1 MATRKFTQNNF
12 TQGQVGPYLLGRG
25 DTPIY
30 KAGLET
36 CENMICLPQGG
47 IQKRKGFK
55 FISANPDSST
65 TPDGSTTLTTT
76 GFHDKSR
83 IIPFQFSDAQ
93 EYVII
98 LEPKDTVAATEAKMH
113 IYYNDVRIAVITN
126 GSGGNVFPITTSMID
141 EVRTTQSF
149 DVMILVHPDMRPV
162 TLIRGSATTDWTA
175 GYLEFDHYPMTNFDF
190 DATLTPSAK
199 TGSINLTL
207 AGGTYRWV
215 DAAFPDGH
223 VGMYVNVNGGQVE
236 ITSVSSTTVA
246 VGTVIYELVDLAAA
260 QGHEWE
266 ITAFSNLPATLGGGF
281 PRTVSFHQNRLIFG
295 GSRDKP
301 QTIFGSQSGDFFN
314 FDPYTKLVTE
324 TSTGSPPVVT
334 TAVTGEV
341 TDDAALS
348 FTVAS
353 NKVNLIRH
361 LVSQQSLFIFTS
373 DGEFDLSGEPVT
385 PVNVTVREQTRYGTA
400 EGKTDPKVVDNE
412 VLFVQKGGK
421 QLRAFVYNFNTD
433 AYSAKNYSLVHH
445 DILSGASQTAFLK
458 NYDNINNNFLFVING
473 DGTLGVLGI
482 NTEYSVVGWMKW
494 ITNGFF
500 KDIAAVDDKLY
511 ALVKRYDNDGSSQ
524 NAGLFLERLTEDDV
538 FLDGYHTTN
547 IAGSSFTGAAGLE
560 GKTVQVVADGLVHP
574 DVTVA
579 ATGNFALT
587 RTSNSTQIGYNYES
601 TMKTLPVQIATAN
614 LSTLGERVR
623 KVMCEIQFE
632 ATQSCTVDGFPVV
645 FREFGSNLLNYT
657 ISSFTGQKRVRLSG
671 WSRTPQITITNNEPL
686 PMTILGLT
694 TEIKFGT
701 GKLQEAG

>member
-1 MATRKFTQNNF
+1 
-12 TQGQVGPYLLGRG
+12 
-25 DTPIY
+25 
-30 KAGLET
+30 
-36 CENMICLPQGG
+36 MI
-47 IQKRKGFK
+47 F
-55 FISANPDSST
+55 
-65 TPDGSTTLTTT
+65 
-76 GFHDKSR
+76 
-83 IIPFQFSDAQ
+83 
-93 EYVII
+93 
-98 LEPKDTVAATEAKMH
+98 
-113 IYYNDVRIAVITN
+113 
-126 GSGGNVFPITTSMID
+126 
-141 EVRTTQSF
+141 
-149 DVMILVHPDMRPV
+149 VHPDMQPT
-162 TLIRGSATTDWTA
+162 TLIRGSSTTDWTA
-175 GYLEFDHYPMTNFDF
+175 GVLAFDHYPMANFDF
-190 DATLTPSAK
+190 DAALTPSAK

-207 AGGTYRWV
+207 SGGTYRWV

-223 VGMYVNVNGGQVE
+223 VGMYVNINGGQAK
-236 ITSVSSTTVA
+236 INSISSTTVA
-246 VGTVIYELVDLAAA
+246 ACTTIFDLVDTAAA
-260 QGHEWE
+260 EGHEWE
-266 ITAFSNLPATLGGGF
+266 ITAFSNLSAALGGGF

-334 TAVTGEV
+334 TTVTGEV

-385 PVNVTVREQTRYGTA
+385 PTNVTVREQTRYGTA
-400 EGKTDPKVVDNE
+400 EGKTEPKVVDNE

-445 DILSGASQTAFLK
+445 DILSGATQGAYLK
-458 NYDNINNNFLFVING
+458 NYDNINNNFVFVING

-494 ITNGFF
+494 STNGFF
-500 KDIAAVDDKLY
+500 KDIGVVDDKLY

-524 NAGLFLERLTEDDV
+524 NAGVFLERLTEDDV

-574 DVTVA
+574 NVTVTA
-579 ATGNFALT
+579 QGNFTLT
-587 RTSNSTQIGYNYES
+587 RTSNDTQIGYGYTS
-601 TMKTLPVQIATAN
+601 TAKTLPVQISSAN

-623 KVMCEIQFE
+623 KVMCEIQFFESE
-632 ATQSCTVDGFPVV
+632 ACKIDGITIPFQSLD
-645 FREFGSNLLNYT
+645 EALLNQAIT
-657 ISSFTGQKRVRLSG
+657 PFTGQKRMRVSG
-671 WSRTPQITITNNEPL
+671 WSRTPQVTLTSDQAL
-686 PMTILGLT
+686 PVTILGLT

>member
-25 DTPIY
+25 ETPIY

-36 CENMICLPQGG
+36 CANFILLPQGG

-55 FISANPDSST
+55 YISANPDLST
-65 TPDGSTTLTTT
+65 TPDGSTTLNTV

-113 IYYNDVRIAVITN
+113 IFYNDVRLAVITN

-141 EVRTTQSF
+141 EVRFTQSF
-149 DVMILVHPDMRPV
+149 DVMIFVHPDMRPV

-175 GYLEFDHYPMTNFDF
+175 GYLEFDHYPMANFDF
-190 DATLTPSAK
+190 DATLAPSAK
-199 TGSINLTL
+199 TGNITLTL

-215 DAAFPDGH
+215 DASFPDGH
-223 VGMYVNVNGGQVE
+223 VGMYVNVNGGQAE
-236 ITSVSSTTVA
+236 ITSISSTTVA
-246 VGTVIYELVDLAAA
+246 NATIIYELVDTATA

-266 ITAFSNLPATLGGGF
+266 ITAFSNLPATLGGGW

-324 TSTGSPPVVT
+324 TTVSGSTT
-334 TAVTGEV
+334 TDITGEV
-341 TDDAALS
+341 TDDAALQ

-385 PVNVTVREQTRYGTA
+385 PTNVTVREQTRYGTA
-400 EGKTDPKVVDNE
+400 AGKTEPKVVDNE

-445 DILSGASQTAFLK
+445 DILSGATQPAFLK
-458 NYDNINNNFLFVING
+458 NYDNMNNNFVFVINA

-482 NTEYSVVGWMKW
+482 NTEYSVVGWMLW
-494 ITNGFF
+494 STNGFF
-500 KDIAAVDDKLY
+500 KDLGVVDDKLY
-511 ALVKRYDNDGSSQ
+511 ALVKRYDNDGSTL

-547 IAGSSFTGAAGLE
+547 ITGSSFTGAAGLE

-574 DVTVA
+574 DVTVTA
-579 ATGNFALT
+579 AGNFTLT
-587 RTSNSTQIGYNYES
+587 RTSTSTQIGYNYNS

-623 KVMCEIQFE
+623 KVMCEIQFFETE
-632 ATQSCTVDGFPVV
+632 ACKIDGITIPFQSLDAA
-645 FREFGSNLLNYT
+645 LLNQAIT
-657 ISSFTGQKRVRLSG
+657 PFTGQKRMRVSG
-671 WSRTPQITITNNEPL
+671 WSRTPQITITSDQPL
-686 PMTILGLT
+686 PVTILGLT

>member
-25 DTPIY
+25 ETPIY

-36 CENMICLPQGG
+36 CENFICLPQGG

-55 FISANPDSST
+55 FISAHPDLST
-65 TPDGSTTLTTT
+65 TPDGSTALTTT

-93 EYVII
+93 EYVIV

-113 IYYNDVRIAVITN
+113 IFYNDVRLAVITN

-141 EVRTTQSF
+141 DVRFTQSY
-149 DVMILVHPDMRPV
+149 DVMIFVHPDMRPV

-175 GYLEFDHYPMTNFDF
+175 GYLEFDHYPMANFDF
-190 DATLTPSAK
+190 DSTLAPSAK
-199 TGSINLTL
+199 TGSITLTL
-207 AGGTYRWV
+207 AGGTYGWV
-215 DAAFPDGH
+215 NASFPDGH
-223 VGMYVNVNGGQVE
+223 VGMYVNINGGQAE
-236 ITSVSSTTVA
+236 ITSISSSTVA
-246 VGTVIYELVDLAAA
+246 NATVIYELVDTATA

-266 ITAFSNLPATLGGGF
+266 ITAFSNLSAALGGGW

-295 GSRDKP
+295 GTRDKP
-301 QTIFGSQSGDFFN
+301 QTIYGSQSGDFFN
-314 FDPYTKLVTE
+314 FDPYTRLVTE
-324 TSTGSPPVVT
+324 TTTGGVT
-334 TAVTGEV
+334 TTNITGEV
-341 TDDAALS
+341 TDDAALT

-385 PVNVTVREQTRYGTA
+385 PTNVTVREQTRYGTA
-400 EGKTDPKVVDNE
+400 AGKTEPKVVDNE

-445 DILSGASQTAFLK
+445 DILSGATQAAFLK
-458 NYDNINNNFLFVING
+458 NYDNINNNFVFVING

-482 NTEYSVVGWMKW
+482 NTEYSVVGWMLW
-494 ITNGFF
+494 NTNGFF
-500 KDIAAVDDKLY
+500 KDIGVVDDKLY
-511 ALVKRYDNDGSSQ
+511 ALVKRYDNDGSTL
-524 NAGLFLERLTEDDV
+524 NAGVFLERLTEDDI

-547 IAGSSFTGAAGLE
+547 ISGSSFTGAAGLE

-574 DVTVA
+574 DVTVTA
-579 ATGNFALT
+579 AGNFTLT
-587 RTSNSTQIGYNYES
+587 RTSASTQIGYSYNS
-601 TMKTLPVQIATAN
+601 TMKTLPVQIASAN

-623 KVMCEIQFE
+623 KVMCEIQFFETE
-632 ATQSCTVDGFPVV
+632 ACKVDGITIPFQDL
-645 FREFGSNLLNYT
+645 GLQLLNQSIT
-657 ISSFTGQKRVRLSG
+657 PFTGQKRVRVSG
-671 WSRTPQITITNNEPL
+671 WSRTPQITILSDQPL
-686 PMTILGLT
+686 PVTILGLT

>member
-12 TQGQVGPYLLGRG
+12 TQGQVGPYLFGRG
-25 DTPIY
+25 ETPIY

-36 CENMICLPQGG
+36 CENFICLPQGG
-47 IQKRKGFK
+47 IAKRKGFK

-65 TPDGSTTLTTT
+65 TPDGSTALTTV

-98 LEPKDTVAATEAKMH
+98 LEPSDSTTSTSAKMH
-113 IYYNDVRIAVITN
+113 IYYNDVRLAVITD
-126 GSGGNVFPITTSMID
+126 GVSGNVFPISTSMID
-141 EVRTTQSF
+141 EVRFTQSF
-149 DVMILVHPDMRPV
+149 DVMILVHPDMAPV
-162 TLIRGSATTDWTA
+162 AVIRGSATTDWTA
-175 GYLEFDHYPMTNFDF
+175 GYLEFDHYPMANFDF
-190 DATLTPSAK
+190 DATLAPSAK
-199 TGSINLTL
+199 TSSCNLTL

-215 DAAFPDGH
+215 DAAFPNGH
-223 VGMYVNVNGGQVE
+223 VGMYVNINGGQVKIDS
-236 ITSVSSTTVA
+236 ITSSTVA
-246 VGTVIYELVDLAAA
+246 AGTVIYELVDTATA

-266 ITAFSNLPATLGGGF
+266 ITAFNNLPATLGGGY

-314 FDPYTKLVTE
+314 FDPYTRIVTD
-324 TSTGSPPVVT
+324 TTVGGVT
-334 TAVTGEV
+334 TTNITGEV
-341 TDDAALS
+341 TDDAALT

-385 PVNVTVREQTRYGTA
+385 PTNVTVREQTRYGTA
-400 EGKTDPKVVDNE
+400 AGKTEPKVVDNE

-445 DILSGASQTAFLK
+445 NILSGATQAAYLK
-458 NYDNINNNFLFVING
+458 NYDNINNNFVFVING
-473 DGTLGVLGI
+473 DGTLAVLGI
-482 NTEYSVVGWMKW
+482 NTEYSVVGWMSW
-494 ITNGFF
+494 STNGFF
-500 KDIAAVDDKLY
+500 KDLGVVDDKLY
-511 ALVKRYDNDGSSQ
+511 ALVKRYDNDGSTQ
-524 NAGLFLERLTEDDV
+524 NAGLFLERLTEDAV
-538 FLDGYHTTN
+538 YLDGYHTTN
-547 IAGSSFTGAAGLE
+547 ISGSSFTGAVGLE

-574 DVTVA
+574 DVTVNA
-579 ATGNFALT
+579 AGSFTLT
-587 RTSNSTQIGYNYES
+587 RTSADTQIGYGYTS
-601 TMKTLPVQIATAN
+601 TMKTLPVQVASAN

-623 KVMCEIQFE
+623 KVMCEIQFYESE
-632 ATQSCTVDGFPVV
+632 ACKIDGITIPFQSLDAA
-645 FREFGSNLLNYT
+645 LLNQPIT
-657 ISSFTGQKRVRLSG
+657 PFTGQKRMRVSG
-671 WSRTPQITITNNEPL
+671 WSRTPQITITSDQAL
-686 PMTILGLT
+686 PVTILSLT